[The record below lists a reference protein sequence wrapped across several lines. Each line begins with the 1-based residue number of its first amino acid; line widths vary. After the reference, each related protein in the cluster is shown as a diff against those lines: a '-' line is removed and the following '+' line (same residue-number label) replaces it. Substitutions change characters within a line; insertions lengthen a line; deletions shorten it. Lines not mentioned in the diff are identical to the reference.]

1 MFAVSDTSPISN
13 LAIIGRLDL
22 ARTRFEK
29 IWIPASVEAELDRL
43 PHPVARAAVQD
54 ALRLG
59 WIVPRPI
66 PDNATIRLLAAVLDR
81 GEAEA
86 IALAVEMSADW
97 ILLDETDGPNAASRA
112 GLRVTGV
119 LGILL
124 RAKQRGEIALLK
136 PEMEA
141 LRTRARFFIA
151 TRLENEVLRMA
162 GE

>member
-66 PDNATIRLLAAVLDR
+66 PDNSTIRLLAAVLDR
-81 GEAEA
+81 GEAVS
-86 IALAVEMSADW
+86 AVAQNRR
-97 ILLDETDGPNAASRA
+97 I
-112 GLRVTGV
+112 V
-119 LGILL
+119 
-124 RAKQRGEIALLK
+124 
-136 PEMEA
+136 
-141 LRTRARFFIA
+141 
-151 TRLENEVLRMA
+151 
-162 GE
+162 